1 MNILLSLLIFSSE
14 GLASALLCPTAR
26 ELALGGAGFALSCGP
41 EAVYLNPAALRVP
54 GNDLLFSISY
64 GRLFLDIEH
73 SSLFLSRR
81 IAKVNL
87 GLGLVN
93 FDYGDLTFKPDY
105 PTEDNSTIFHANDLS
120 LILGLSASISPK
132 GNVGLSFKYI
142 KEYIYV
148 YSSSARAFNFAL
160 NFLPSQSNQI
170 SLGGFDIGNS
180 LELRNEPYG
189 LPMRLSLGYSN
200 TTGKFL
206 GGIEFHYLLRSRD
219 WALNFGEQFTLSRH
233 FTLRGGVRY
242 FDGPTL
248 TGGFG
253 LGWSW
258 LALDYGLAYLPKNLG
273 FSHYFGLKRS
283 LP

>member
-1 MNILLSLLIFSSE
+1 MNFLFSLLIFSSE

-26 ELALGGAGFALSCGP
+26 EFAMGGAGFALGRGP
-41 EAVYLNPAALRVP
+41 EAVYLNPAALRAP

-81 IAKVNL
+81 IALVNV

-105 PTEDNSTIFHANDLS
+105 PTEDNSAKFHANDLS
-120 LILGLSASISPK
+120 VVLGIAASISPK

-142 KEYIYV
+142 KEYVYIY
-148 YSSSARAFNFAL
+148 STDARAFNFAL
-160 NFLPSQSNQI
+160 NFMPSQTNRI

-180 LELRNEPYG
+180 LELKSEPYG

-200 TTGKFL
+200 TTGRFL
-206 GGIEFHYLLRSRD
+206 GGLEFHYLVRSQD
-219 WALNFGEQFTLSRH
+219 WALNFGEQFALSRH

-242 FDGPTL
+242 FDGLTM

-253 LGWSW
+253 LAWSW
-258 LALDYGLAYLPKNLG
+258 LALDYGLGYLPKNLG
-273 FSHYFGLKRS
+273 FSHYFGLKRN